1 MPDYVRMLNALDI
14 DTQIQEP
21 IFLENEDI
29 IAAELHEQQMQNLC
43 SDETRSFI

>member
-1 MPDYVRMLNALDI
+1 MLNALDI

-21 IFLENEDI
+21 ISLENEDI
-29 IAAELHEQQMQNLC
+29 TAAELHEQQMRNLC